1 MLINLSVINANME
14 AMAVSTKS
22 QADFSPIDVE
32 SIWNIDVNSTTGTLR
47 INSVTSNNIVKGI
60 MQLGTQPPNQIEGV
74 YDNVSQKL
82 TFIRIN
88 SSNPTTNQIFT
99 GFLMGSSNNKIA
111 GYFEALPNAGG
122 SVQRSIFGWYGLG

>member
-1 MLINLSVINANME
+1 ME

-22 QADFSPIDVE
+22 QLDFPPIHVE
-32 SIWNIDVNSTTGTLR
+32 SIWNVNVNGTTGTLR
-47 INSVTSNNIVKGI
+47 ITSVTSNNIVQGI
-60 MQLGTQPPNQIEGV
+60 MELNTQPPNRIEGA

-82 TFIRIN
+82 TFFRIIN
-88 SSNPTTNQIFT
+88 PSNPTTNQIFT
-99 GFLMGSSNNKIA
+99 GFLMGSNNAIA

>member
-1 MLINLSVINANME
+1 ME

-22 QADFSPIDVE
+22 QLNFPPIHVE
-32 SIWNIDVNSTTGTLR
+32 SIWNINVNGTTGTLR
-47 INSVTSNNIVKGI
+47 ITSVTSNNIVQGS
-60 MQLGTQPPNQIEGV
+60 MDLNTQPPNRIEGA

-82 TFIRIN
+82 TFFRIIN
-88 SSNPTTNQIFT
+88 HSNPTTNQIFT
-99 GFLMGSSNNKIA
+99 GFLMGSSNNAIA